1 MSEAQSIEDKAT
13 AGTED
18 ESLQSSGESST
29 SEEKPL
35 VVERKISRNKHFAEQ
50 RIGEQRDKFKA
61 ESNVLGDENA
71 QMTVQLANLQAEN
84 EKLKQAQNQTM
95 PTMAQF
101 DNDAEQFQVAL
112 NQYYQGQNTALVNK
126 QLNEFV
132 SNQAASNQN
141 NQSDAAINN
150 HYDRAQKA
158 GRADYNEA
166 EKKAV
171 DIIGSELAQG
181 IIENTAN
188 SDEILYMLGDDSARA
203 RALASMTPMQATV
216 EIGRLSAQAG
226 SFKKE
231 TRPDPEEGVQGGK
244 PPSATTAA
252 LQKRYDAA
260 LEKAQNGGSL
270 EELKEAKKALREAG
284 AL

>member
-1 MSEAQSIEDKAT
+1 VNSE
-13 AGTED
+13 
-18 ESLQSSGESST
+18 T
-29 SEEKPL
+29 SE
-35 VVERKISRNKHFAEQ
+35 N
-50 RIGEQRDKFKA
+50 GT
-61 ESNVLGDENA
+61 LGDENA

-84 EKLKQAQNQTM
+84 EKLKQSQNQTM

-126 QLNEFV
+126 QLNEFA

-203 RALASMTPMQATV
+203 KALASMTPMQATV